1 MLNNFF
7 NTLNGYIYICLNCVH
22 IKRLVPLLK
31 SFFNNESLIHSPLRL
46 RKTLYSKSKY
56 N

>member
-7 NTLNGYIYICLNCVH
+7 NTLNGYIYMFKLCTHQKIGT
-22 IKRLVPLLK
+22 ILK